1 MEPSRTSEIQKNR
14 RYYNHDGWKILYW
27 YKKQAQYEN
36 KHENKQSSFHKED
49 KDNVLV
55 TLYTF
60 ILKALSN
67 FSFPRLKEVLKT
79 NFPKAKRKLL
89 SIGQKAI
96 LITHKGGMV

>member
-1 MEPSRTSEIQKNR
+1 MAEKHSIGTKSKHNM
-14 RYYNHDGWKILYW
+14 
-27 YKKQAQYEN
+27 KK

-55 TLYTF
+55 TFYTF

-67 FSFPRLKEVLKT
+67 FSFPLLKEVLKT

-96 LITHKGGMV
+96 LITHKVGMV